1 MFVCLCMC
9 MQPSESVFFIVCICV
24 CVHACVVCVL
34 CVCVRAYA
42 CVRACECMWVPTYIC
57 LNHLWSGGCSCST
70 FSDLTLIQGQEY
82 LTSAAEHNLICP
94 TPGGRDGSGKFCL
107 QDDDIMALDY
117 WRLCWNIY
125 TQVVCLPHCPL
136 LWREAW
142 TPAVEIYTYV
152 FVDLKSF
159 RNQCNVREM
168 YCVYF
173 KWSWADCI

>member
-1 MFVCLCMC
+1 

-117 WRLCWNIY
+117 
-125 TQVVCLPHCPL
+125 
-136 LWREAW
+136 
-142 TPAVEIYTYV
+142 
-152 FVDLKSF
+152 
-159 RNQCNVREM
+159 
-168 YCVYF
+168 
-173 KWSWADCI
+173 